1 MARRERHRR
10 GGRVTPKGTRPRHQ
24 EHRPRAA
31 DGTWEPDLLAEVHE
45 RLATGEPVDLLAGV
59 SSIVAALDPR
69 SRSPLERSEQDSAA
83 PTLDDLVRSFGEVDL
98 PETTALLAGIAVL
111 APDALVRGRAR
122 RYVQGRRHPMPAWLA
137 GLGSARAGRTV
148 EMTHVLGDGDDVM
161 AEIEL
166 PRATGTARAL
176 SVVVYVDHNLASV
189 AKDGFVVPGPLD
201 DLVALMKAQSDVP
214 SDTTWREVS
223 PADARARIT
232 EAVDHGALFFPPLE
246 TDTWPA
252 CRPIV
257 EWAARMLPTGGRGY
271 ERPVWDDDAKARLTE
286 AFFASPQ
293 GAALEDPD
301 HRELFESILWFATDY
316 GPGDPLRWSPTAV
329 EILLG
334 DWIPRK
340 IVAPADFLAKAPEVL
355 RAFVAYAHHERGIR
369 PGLTAETLEAVDD
382 FEPDYQRTIRS
393 PRPQGAAALLA
404 AMGALDPDGPW
415 DLTDDLDLDDLTD
428 DLGDLDDLDDLGDL
442 GDLDLDDLAE
452 VMLEILRRAV
462 GGDDALWALDDR
474 PLPHEAFAWDGI
486 DADVVG
492 KVGEVLAA
500 CDRCCDELLD
510 VEYRTACRR
519 YLAKVARA
527 APGVLRRRGRADTAA
542 AAVCWTVGKANE
554 LFSPSGGGMRVKDLV
569 EHFDLAQGSVSQRA
583 ATLMRAAG
591 VGPAYGRYA
600 AWDVSLGDPGLLVSL
615 RRRRII
621 ELRDRYGGD

>member
-10 GGRVTPKGTRPRHQ
+10 GERVTPKGTRPRHQ

-31 DGTWEPDLLAEVHE
+31 DGTFEPDLLAEVRD
-45 RLATGEPVDLLAGV
+45 RLATGEPVELLAGV
-59 SSIVAALDPR
+59 SSIVAVLDPR
-69 SRSPLERSEQDSAA
+69 ARSPLERSEQGSAA
-83 PTLDDLVRSFGEVDL
+83 PTLAQLVRSFGEVDL

-111 APDALVRGRAR
+111 APDELVRGRAD
-122 RYVQGRRHPMPAWLA
+122 RYVKGRRHPLPAWLA

-148 EMTHVLGDGDDVM
+148 EMTDALGDGDDLMV
-161 AEIEL
+161 EIEL
-166 PRATGTARAL
+166 PQATGAARAL

-189 AKDGFVVPGPLD
+189 AKDGFVVPGPID
-201 DLVALMKAQSDVP
+201 DVVALTKAQSDVP

-223 PADARARIT
+223 PADARTRIT

-246 TDTWPA
+246 SDTWPA

-257 EWAARMLPTGGRGY
+257 EWAARLLPGGGRGY

-301 HRELFESILWFATDY
+301 HRELFESILWFGTDY
-316 GPGDPLRWSPTAV
+316 GPGDPLHWSPTVV

-340 IVAPADFLAKAPEVL
+340 IVAPAAFLAKAPEVL

-369 PGLTAETLEAVDD
+369 PGLTAETLEAVDE

-415 DLTDDLDLDDLTD
+415 DLTDDLTD
-428 DLGDLDDLDDLGDL
+428 DLDGLDG
-442 GDLDLDDLAE
+442 LDDLAE

-462 GGDDALWALDDR
+462 GGDDALRALDDR
-474 PLPHEAFAWDGI
+474 PLPDEAFVWDGI
-486 DADVVG
+486 DADVVD

-510 VEYRTACRR
+510 VECRTACRR

-527 APGVLRRRGRADTAA
+527 APEVLRRRGRADTAA

-554 LFSPSGGGMRVKDLV
+554 LFSSSRGGMRVKDLV
-569 EHFDLAQGSVSQRA
+569 EHFGLAQGSVSQRA

-591 VGPAYGRYA
+591 VGPGHGHYA
-600 AWDVSLGDPGLLVSL
+600 AWDVSLGDPELLVSL

-621 ELRDRYGGD
+621 QIRELLQTTQTKRGSQWS